1 MAHDPRQT
9 IIDFVSTPI
18 SVAASPIEIASDAGP
33 RKGKFH
39 TTGGLGALASSIC
52 FLKERTI
59 PLHYAAL
66 ISFEDTN
73 GQTWEF
79 ACFAVQEAQRHWYFK
94 GGSSI
99 SRQNEHSLP
108 HANLAGGLAE
118 GGFYVGGYIHANSI
132 PIAHAS
138 LVSVDGLI
146 FEDTIDD
153 GRVLFVT
160 DREDVFPP
168 VRVLLYDDANTLVN
182 SHIVFGG
189 VS

>member
-18 SVAASPIEIASDAGP
+18 SNIDSPIEIASDTGL
-33 RKGKFH
+33 RKGEFH
-39 TTGGLGALASSIC
+39 TSGGLGAVVETIR

-66 ISFEDTN
+66 ISFQDTN
-73 GQTWEF
+73 GQSWEF
-79 ACFAVQEAQRHWYFK
+79 ACFAVQEEQRHWYFK
-94 GGSSI
+94 GGGSI
-99 SRQNEHSLP
+99 SRQNNDLLP

-118 GGFYVGGYIHANSI
+118 GGFYAGGYIHGNGAAI
-132 PIAHAS
+132 VRAG
-138 LVSVDGLI
+138 LVFIDGFI
-146 FEDTIDD
+146 FEDTVDD

-168 VRVLLYDDANTLVN
+168 VRVLLYDSSDTLIN
-182 SHIVFGG
+182 SHIAFGL
-189 VS
+189 